1 MYPQRPGHKRQ
12 LSDPTL
18 LVKKAV
24 KGVRKTA
31 RTISSIIGVV
41 ASEIAGEK
49 ILQPNSPSQMVANAL
64 TSSKKTKHLARRI
77 YYSFTPSYR
86 KSMVLDDIRKVF
98 NSLEQ
103 AEKAFA
109 LFDRDT
115 NGDATLEEVE
125 MSCLDIKAERAALT
139 SSMTD
144 IDSAVGRLDSIIMSL
159 YYVVAVIIII
169 GLLDASFNTMIASAG
184 TLILGL
190 SWLIGTTAQEIL
202 ASIIFLFVKHL

>member
-1 MYPQRPGHKRQ
+1 M
-12 LSDPTL
+12 
-18 LVKKAV
+18 V
-24 KGVRKTA
+24 
-31 RTISSIIGVV
+31 SS
-41 ASEIAGEK
+41 
-49 ILQPNSPSQMVANAL
+49 AL
-64 TSSKKTKHLARRI
+64 TSTKKTKHLARRI

-86 KSMVLDDIRKVF
+86 NSMTIEDIRRVF
-98 NSLEQ
+98 NGLEN

-125 MSCLDIKAERAALT
+125 MACLDIKAERAALT

-144 IDSAVGRLDSIIMSL
+144 IDSAVGRLDSIIMSVW
-159 YYVVAVIIII
+159 YIVSIIIII

-202 ASIIFLFVKHL
+202 GSIIFLFVKHVYDVGDRVDIDGVSYIVLEMHLLSTIFRRTDGMIVQAPHIILNTKFVNK